1 MSKAA
6 REKILAALLCC
17 STKKE
22 AATVAGVS
30 VRTIH
35 TYLQDPAFAAEYA
48 EAKKNLV
55 RSAADQIKRSLGPA
69 IEALHAIAT
78 DPKAG
83 KTARVQAA
91 RTLLEF
97 GIKLDEHT
105 AIEDRLAA
113 LEQGSGSNAQPA

>member
-1 MSKAA
+1 MRTAT

-22 AATVAGVS
+22 AAALAGVS

-35 TYLQDPAFAAEYA
+35 TYLQDPDFAAEYT
-48 EAKKNLV
+48 EAKKNLI
-55 RSAADQIKRSLGPA
+55 REAGDQIKRSLRPA
-69 IEALHAIAT
+69 IEALHTIAT

-105 AIEDRLAA
+105 EILARLDA
-113 LEQGSGSNAQPA
+113 LEQGKGAAE